1 MDSYRQFVGVDISA
15 EQLHIGQSH
24 QRSLEVSVFSQPYTP
39 EGMAA
44 LSDGLLAEEAEPGQ
58 TLVVMEATGNFW
70 MRLAYHLDRQGFAV
84 SVINPAQAHYFA
96 QAVLQRGKS
105 DVLDAQM
112 LTRLAATL
120 QPARWTPPPPLYE
133 ELRQRLTE
141 RDTLLDIR
149 QQVRNQ
155 SYALTYNPHPVPAVE
170 QRRQAQLTL
179 LDQQVTQIEAEIEQL
194 LGQPGPWAASAQR
207 LLSIPGIGLLT
218 AAWLLVATVNFSQA
232 QTVEQITAY
241 AGLAPRPRQSGT
253 SLHGRTSIGHTG
265 HARLRS
271 ALYMAV
277 LSAIRFNPPIRAY
290 YYRLLERG
298 KVKKV
303 ALCAAARKLLHLAW
317 TLVKKERFFDPNFQP
332 IAA

>member
-1 MDSYRQFVGVDISA
+1 
-15 EQLHIGQSH
+15 
-24 QRSLEVSVFSQPYTP
+24 
-39 EGMAA
+39 MAA
-44 LSDGLLAEEAEPGQ
+44 MSEGLLAEEADPAQ

-70 MRLAYHLDRQGFAV
+70 MPLAWHLHRQGFAV
-84 SVINPAQAHYFA
+84 SDINPAQAHYFA

-105 DVLDAQM
+105 DALDAQM

-155 SYALTYNPHPVPAVE
+155 RYALSYNPHSVAAVE

-179 LDQQVTQIEAEIEQL
+179 LDQQLAQIEAEIEQL

-207 LLSIPGIGLLT
+207 LLSIPGIGLMT

-232 QTVEQITAY
+232 ETVEQVTAY

-253 SLHGRTSIGHTG
+253 SLHGRTSIGHSG

-277 LSAIRFNPPIRAY
+277 LSAVRFNPPIRSY

-317 TLVKKERFFDPNFQP
+317 TLVKKERMFDPNYHLVP
-332 IAA
+332 A